1 MGNKI
6 IFFSNSDKLIGQ
18 MANYMSDACQDVR
31 SVAKRAFLA
40 LSHAVMDSK
49 DLEKLLLRVLS
60 ENSYKKVR
68 SYLDNEPQSFEQVA

>member
-6 IFFSNSDKLIGQ
+6 IFFYNSDKLIGQ
-18 MANYMSDACQDVR
+18 LANYMSDACQDVR
-31 SVAKRAFLA
+31 SIAKRAFLA

-49 DLEKLLLRVLS
+49 DLEKLLLRVLN

-68 SYLDNEPQSFEQVA
+68 SYLDNEPQSFE